1 MKLYI
6 YGCLYGT
13 IYKTSRSREIEI
25 TDPCAEPWFNNTS
38 VPAHEEYFFY
48 SKNTLVWITALFQYQ
63 NDQQQPMSIAEF
75 FLPEISIIRAIPPN
89 SYFVCCNYN
98 TTVQVSPQHSKLYMG
113 QKYSGKKNTMTYH
126 LKNYLI
132 LRTGAA
138 EGIKG
143 LSSSANDTMKK
154 LSDLFLQGV
163 QAVPQRSPEMH
174 DF

>member
-1 MKLYI
+1 
-6 YGCLYGT
+6 
-13 IYKTSRSREIEI
+13 
-25 TDPCAEPWFNNTS
+25 
-38 VPAHEEYFFY
+38 
-48 SKNTLVWITALFQYQ
+48 
-63 NDQQQPMSIAEF
+63 MSIAEF

-143 LSSSANDTMKK
+143 LSSGANDTMKK

-163 QAVPQRSPEMH
+163 
-174 DF
+174 